1 LRFVKEH
8 VWFYVIALGLLIGVD
23 AVQVYLPLILGDFV
37 NAVTALESNVAR
49 YAYIY
54 LALVVCMTLMRYA
67 YRYILQRMALVFDYD
82 LRKKTF
88 SELLKVPNEFLY
100 DYDIGDLMSRLTN
113 DLHAIRH
120 LCNGP
125 YKLNRRFSIRC

>member
-1 LRFVKEH
+1 MFVHKSRTSTYIFASH
-8 VWFYVIALGLLIGVD
+8 VNVILVYEKNFAICQRACLVLCNCFRLLIGVD

-88 SELLKVPNEFLY
+88 SELLKVPNEFLM
-100 DYDIGDLMSRLTN
+100 ITILETL
-113 DLHAIRH
+113 
-120 LCNGP
+120 
-125 YKLNRRFSIRC
+125 